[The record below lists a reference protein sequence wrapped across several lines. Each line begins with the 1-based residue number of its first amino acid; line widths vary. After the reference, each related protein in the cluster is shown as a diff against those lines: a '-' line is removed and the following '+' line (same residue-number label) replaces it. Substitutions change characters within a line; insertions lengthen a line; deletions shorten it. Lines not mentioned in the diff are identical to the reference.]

1 MSTTHPTPLLPSGHY
16 RIGTPPLA
24 APGPS
29 RPRACAYTKETPVPP
44 KNRPAAITALARGAT
59 YDQAATESGISARTL
74 RRWLAEDPAFVA
86 EVAEVRTTLLD
97 SAVGSITAAAGEA
110 VETLRGALTDPD
122 GRNRVQ
128 AARVL
133 LDALLPLRESL
144 ELEQRLS
151 ALEAAEQDKGHR

>member
-1 MSTTHPTPLLPSGHY
+1 
-16 RIGTPPLA
+16 
-24 APGPS
+24 
-29 RPRACAYTKETPVPP
+29 VPP
-44 KNRPAAITALARGAT
+44 KNRPAAIAALARGAT
-59 YDQAATESGISARTL
+59 HTQAAAESGISARTL
-74 RRWLAEDPAFVA
+74 RRWLAEDPDFAA
-86 EVAEVRTTLLD
+86 EVAEVRTGLLD
-97 SAVGSITAAAGEA
+97 EAVGRITAAAGEA

-144 ELEQRLS
+144 DLEQRIA